1 MVMKRSHLLLLANYL
16 YMAGVGL
23 LSPIYA
29 LYVLDIN
36 GDEFI
41 AGASWSLYLIT
52 AGLIMLSFSKKEDL
66 AKSYKSFLVTGYFIA
81 ALSTFMYLAINSVPQ
96 LFMLQIV
103 HAIGIGL
110 LTPSLR
116 ATYTQLQNK
125 RQKAHEWAL
134 FDGGLFVLQ
143 GIAAFTGGALL
154 SLFGFTSLFIFMG
167 TIQLLSAIIVSRVK
181 I

>member
-1 MVMKRSHLLLLANYL
+1 
-16 YMAGVGL
+16 MAGVGL

-52 AGLIMLSFSKKEDL
+52 AGLIMLLFSKKEDL
-66 AKSYKSFLVTGYFIA
+66 AKSHKPFLVSGYFIA
-81 ALSTFMYLAINSVPQ
+81 ALSTFMYLIINSVPQ
-96 LFMLQIV
+96 LFILQIV
-103 HAIGIGL
+103 HAVGIGL

-116 ATYTQLQNK
+116 AAYTQLQDSK
-125 RQKAHEWAL
+125 QKAHEWAL

-143 GIAAFTGGALL
+143 GIAAFIGGTLL

-167 TIQLLSAIIVSRVK
+167 SIQLLSALFVSRVK
-181 I
+181 M